1 MPPLDISVIIPTYR
15 REAQLLEAIGSV
27 LQQRDVSFEIIVV
40 DDSAVGSARNA
51 AASLEDPR
59 VHYMLRPEPSGG
71 RPALVRNDGAR
82 IARGRYLYFLDDDDL
97 LEPDTLSEMSK
108 ALDAASAAGM
118 VFGAITPF
126 GDDEKRLSEHETY
139 FKNARRIARRLRV
152 DGQSAISVRYH
163 GQLRVHG

>member
-1 MPPLDISVIIPTYR
+1 MPPLDISVIIPTYL

-97 LEPDTLSEMSK
+97 LEPDTLETAGRWLLCFRCSSK
-108 ALDAASAAGM
+108 TSTCSSNTAAPNSCNP
-118 VFGAITPF
+118 TCW
-126 GDDEKRLSEHETY
+126 
-139 FKNARRIARRLRV
+139 ARSTTTNCNYPTSCSRRR
-152 DGQSAISVRYH
+152 RTM
-163 GQLRVHG
+163 QL